1 MVPQK
6 IPLPEPACFYGFG
19 KAEKKYSIANTLNG
33 TIIIVANALEPNK
46 HQATSDHRSDS
57 IEYNCNKRKL
67 CATEVRMS
75 TTLQFLC
82 YWRVRLLTCNDNIY
96 LYSFNSMQ
104 TVSLKRRKDST
115 LNLQKHPWLACEGD
129 VWVISMIIL
138 ERKKQTV
145 L

>member
-1 MVPQK
+1 MIPQK
-6 IPLPEPACFYGFG
+6 IPLPESACCYGFRE
-19 KAEKKYSIANTLNG
+19 AEKKYSIANTLNG
-33 TIIIVANALEPNK
+33 TIIIVE

-129 VWVISMIIL
+129 VWVTSMIIL
-138 ERKKQTV
+138 EKKKTV